1 MFSNGSVPK
10 LYVAGSF
17 LVTNKQSYWSK
28 ADSSRASMDLSSC
41 GLNGNPLRHA
51 FPRYKESMLSC
62 SDGASEPGRQSLCLL
77 QLYHHLHL
85 WGSVDCRL
93 GGVEAWGGRPVQ
105 VATWGDLACPEEAGS
120 TRSSLGGLV

>member
-93 GGVEAWGGRPVQ
+93 GGVGAWGE
-105 VATWGDLACPEEAGS
+105 LACPGCN
-120 TRSSLGGLV
+120 LGGLGLP